1 MEQRQWSRLAD
12 DIKDIILEADQHLT
26 IIFLNS
32 AWEKQTGFAVEDS
45 LGKPLTDF
53 LCPPGGQQTEA
64 DTTALQALRDI
75 PQRVNLKKADGSCP
89 PFTLILR
96 FAEGT
101 QRDAAPSWTGV
112 LSESYDGTSWQNG
125 LEASDERYQLLADNA
140 LDIVTLFSTDGTF
153 YYISPSITK
162 ILGYTPGEYA
172 SFNSYE
178 NAHPEDRQIL
188 MESLEEIK
196 TAKDQHVMTFR
207 IKHKQGHY
215 IWLEGRSCLIEY
227 DTAKDTGIILSVS
240 RDISAQKWTEINLRE
255 SEYKY
260 RLLAEN
266 VSDVI
271 TLFNV
276 EAKYVY
282 VSPSVERFLGYTSE
296 EMLQKTPRDVIRQPS
311 LDQSFAAHRN
321 RQDPDEIIYTE
332 TEYIRKDGTTLWGEN
347 TTSTL
352 RDEEGTIIGY
362 LMTTRSID
370 KRKKT
375 EQALMYSEQ
384 TLKEAQK
391 IASMGSYEYDLI
403 SRKIT
408 WSDELYRFLG
418 IDRSFSPEQ
427 NSLENLV
434 HPADRE
440 MIVHSFFKS
449 IHQNKGL
456 QMDYRIVR
464 PDGKV
469 IHVLGIN
476 RLITNEEGL
485 PVKAIGIIQDITGRK
500 RAENR
505 IENQNKELRK
515 LNRELDQLIYSSSHD
530 LRSPLASALGL
541 LAIIQME
548 KDEAVRE
555 NYLKLMEKSLQRLDN
570 FTRDILDL
578 YKNARSAP
586 DIEPVEVQKI
596 VQDILED
603 HEFMEGAD
611 QVEKTVSISQPA
623 PFYSEKRRISI
634 IFSNLIS
641 NAIRYHNFKQPRPFI
656 EISGTIDK
664 DRAVLYIKDNGQG
677 IREEHISKIF
687 DMFYR
692 ANYQKKGSGLGLYLV
707 RETVEK
713 LQGSIRITSEY
724 EKGTTFTLT
733 LPNLASE
740 RR

>member
-1 MEQRQWSRLAD
+1 MVDQRQWYRLAD
-12 DIKDIILEADQHLT
+12 DVKDIILETDQHLILT
-26 IIFLNS
+26 FLNI
-32 AWEKQTGFAVEDS
+32 AWEKQTGFTVKDS
-45 LGKPLTDF
+45 LGTPLTDF
-53 LCPPGGQQTEA
+53 LCPPGGQQTAA
-64 DTTALQALRDI
+64 DLTALTVLKDT
-75 PQRVNLKKADGSCP
+75 PQIVNLKKADGSCVP
-89 PFTLILR
+89 YTLTLR
-96 FAEGT
+96 FEE
-101 QRDAAPSWTGV
+101 AARTWTGII
-112 LSESYDGTSWQNG
+112 SENNHKISWQNG
-125 LEASDERYQLLADNA
+125 LEASGERYQLLADNA

-153 YYISPSITK
+153 YYISPSVTK
-162 ILGYTPGEYA
+162 ILGYTTEEYA
-172 SFNSYE
+172 KFNSYE
-178 NAHPEDRQIL
+178 NAHPEDRQRL
-188 MESLEEIK
+188 MTSLEEIK
-196 TAKDQHVMTFR
+196 TAQDQHVITFR
-207 IKHKQGHY
+207 IKNKQGSY
-215 IWLEGRSCLIEY
+215 VWLEGRSRLIEY
-227 DTAKDTGIILSVS
+227 DAAKDTGIILSMS
-240 RDISAQKWTEINLRE
+240 RDVSAQKWTEISLRE

-296 EMLQKTPRDVIRQPS
+296 EMLQKMPRDVMRQPY
-311 LDQSFAAHRN
+311 LDQAFAAHRN
-321 RQDPDEIIYTE
+321 RQDADEIISTE

-352 RDEEGTIIGY
+352 RDEEGNIMGY
-362 LMTTRSID
+362 LVTTRNID
-370 KRKKT
+370 KRKKA
-375 EQALMYSEQ
+375 EQALKYSEE

-391 IASMGSYEYDLI
+391 IASIGSYEYDLI

-408 WSDELYRFLG
+408 WSDELYHILG
-418 IDRSFSPEQ
+418 MDKSFTPNEVA
-427 NSLENLV
+427 LENLV
-434 HPADRE
+434 HPADKKR
-440 MIVHSFFKS
+440 VVSSFFKS
-449 IHQNKGL
+449 IDQTRSL
-456 QMDYRIVR
+456 QQDYRIVR
-464 PDGKV
+464 PDGRV

-476 RLITNEEGL
+476 RIISNEEGK

-505 IENQNKELRK
+505 IEKQNEELRK
-515 LNRELDQLIYSSSHD
+515 LNQELDQLIYSSSHD

-541 LAIIQME
+541 LAVIQIE
-548 KDEAVRE
+548 KDEAVKE

-586 DIEPVEVQKI
+586 DIEPVDVQKI
-596 VQDILED
+596 VEDILEG
-603 HEFMEGAD
+603 HKFMEGAN
-611 QVEKTVSISQPA
+611 QIEKTISISQPA
-623 PFYSEKRRISI
+623 TFYSEKRRLGI

-641 NAIRYHNFKQPRPFI
+641 NAIRYHNFNQTQPFI

-677 IREEHISKIF
+677 IQKEHIDKVF

-692 ANYQKKGSGLGLYLV
+692 AHHEKKGSGLGLYLV

-713 LQGSIRITSEY
+713 LRGNIQITSEY
-724 EKGTTFTLT
+724 EKGTIFTLT